1 MTVDILLVA
10 AITIRIISNP
20 VANVIQK
27 NLALSKQH
35 PLFINFFSYLVLAIF
50 SLVLLTRNSIS
61 DLGPSFWIY
70 SILSGITGAFGNAF
84 IIKALEKGDLSVL
97 GPINAYKSVIGII
110 FAFLLIGELPNAWGF
125 MGVLLIIAGSY
136 FVLSTGQGKFTWS
149 TLRQPAIKFRMA
161 ALVLTGIQ
169 AVFDKKII
177 QSSNLELAFV
187 SWSVFGAIFS
197 FIICIFNSVKPGINL
212 KSMDRAIAMK
222 YLVLCVSIA
231 LMTLSTNYT
240 FKNMPV
246 GEALALFQVSIL
258 ISVFL
263 GYKVFQEGGLAKK
276 VIGSIIMIMGSMF
289 ILLLK

>member
-1 MTVDILLVA
+1 MGVDILLFTAVA
-10 AITIRIISNP
+10 VRIISNP

-27 NLALSKQH
+27 NLTLSRQH
-35 PLFINFFSYLVLAIF
+35 PLFINFISYLVLALF
-50 SLVLLTRNSIS
+50 SLVLLTRNSIAG
-61 DLGPSFWIY
+61 LEAPFWIY
-70 SILSGITGAFGNAF
+70 SVLSGIAGAFGNAF

-110 FAFLLIGELPNAWGF
+110 FAFILIGELPNIWGF
-125 MGVLLIIAGSY
+125 MGILLIIAGSY
-136 FVLSTGQGKFTWS
+136 FVLSTGQEKFTWS
-149 TLRQPAIKFRMA
+149 VLQQPAIRYRIT

-187 SWSVFGAIFS
+187 SWCVFGAFFS
-197 FIICIFNSVKPGINL
+197 LIICWLSKVKLYDHFRG
-212 KSMDRAIAMK
+212 MDRIIALK
-222 YLVLCVSIA
+222 YFVLCAAIA
-231 LMTLSTNYT
+231 LMTASTNFA
-240 FKNMPV
+240 FKKMPV

-263 GYKVFQEGGLAKK
+263 GYQVFREGGLIKK
-276 VIGSIIMIMGSMF
+276 LAGSAIMIAGSLF